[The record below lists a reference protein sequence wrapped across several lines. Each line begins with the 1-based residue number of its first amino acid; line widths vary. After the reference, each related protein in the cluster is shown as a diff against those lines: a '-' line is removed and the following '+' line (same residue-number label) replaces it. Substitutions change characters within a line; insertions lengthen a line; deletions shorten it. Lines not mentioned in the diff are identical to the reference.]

1 MALKRRNRAQVEFS
15 MASMTDLIFLL
26 LIFFMI
32 TASFVS
38 PNALSLV
45 LPKAS
50 EKIVTQKNVNISID
64 KDMVYYLNG
73 NKSSIDLLPSAIQ
86 EELSKQKEAVV
97 MISADKSVP
106 IEHVVNVMVIGKK
119 LNAKVILAT
128 QPEK

>member
-50 EKIVTQKNVNISID
+50 QKIVTQKNVNISID
-64 KDMVYYLNG
+64 KDLNYYINN
-73 NKSSIDLLPSAIQ
+73 NKTSLELLPSAVQ
-86 EELSKQKEAVV
+86 AELSKQTEAVL
-97 MISADKSVP
+97 MISADKTVP
-106 IEHVVNVMVIGKK
+106 VEHVVKVMVIGKK

-128 QPEK
+128 QPE

>member
-1 MALKRRNRAQVEFS
+1 MALKRRNRASVEFS

-50 EKIVTQKNVNISID
+50 QKIVTQKNINVSID
-64 KDMVYYLNG
+64 KDLNYYLN
-73 NKSSIDLLPSAIQ
+73 NKKTAFELLPSAV
-86 EELSKQKEAVV
+86 EAELSKQTEAVL
-97 MISADKSVP
+97 MISADKTVP
-106 IEHVVNVMVIGKK
+106 VEHVVKVMVIGKK

-128 QPEK
+128 QPE